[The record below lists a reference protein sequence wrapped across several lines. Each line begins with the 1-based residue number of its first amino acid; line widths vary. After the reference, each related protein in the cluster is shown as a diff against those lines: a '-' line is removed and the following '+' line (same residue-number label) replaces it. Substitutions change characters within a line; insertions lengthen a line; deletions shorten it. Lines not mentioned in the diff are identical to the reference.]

1 MHPAGQASL
10 PKQAGKQTAEMWT
23 VEVSPTRGAVA
34 VTFKKSSDFVAIN
47 RSARLGVCMEVRP
60 KGLQACLSNFVVRAG
75 EEVQYGWSEPH
86 EVRDV
91 RRTEHF
97 VFPELGLTLLL
108 GQTGTGSVLSLEDLK
123 DVRRSGQ
130 ESVSNKGTTRSG
142 RPSETHKAKAY
153 QQVKISKAGIS
164 IIEEKPPP
172 GLLEGQADASYGATS
187 APEAQGR
194 QSGDAARLSPEEVL
208 NEVMRNADEYAKIL
222 LNAFLKGLAPLLAE
236 ALGTFALVFTVGCV
250 VTSPTPSPWSATSI
264 ASVLMVMV
272 YATGPISGGHLN
284 PAVTFAMALVGKKS
298 FGGVMIYWLFQF
310 TGAFMA
316 AAVYKI
322 VCAPHLAVVAPVPP
336 FSAGYAAAGELLYT
350 SMLVFVVLCC
360 AVAKKNTP
368 NQFYGLAIGF
378 VVLAGGHAVGRISGA
393 ALNPAVSV
401 ALGLGSGKDP
411 HWALVWFAAELAGAA
426 LAAGV
431 YRILRPEEFGKSTG
445 SPPDLRTRC
454 LAEAFGTFMLVVTVG
469 LNIVSGS
476 RATAYSAAAA
486 LMCMIYSLGNVSGA
500 HFNPAVT
507 LAVLAAGRERIS
519 RRDAGAYIVAQLAGG
534 LLAGLV
540 YAAYHIGSAVADKSI
555 KLVPGRD
562 FDLTQACIAE
572 LITTMFLGYVVLC
585 IATVREPYAKDLF
598 GLVVASAVTGGSFA
612 VGSVSGGELN
622 PSVTLGLMI
631 GNVVNPGKGGI
642 GPLGSWLAF
651 IVSELAG
658 GLLAAG
664 LFRLTHRKEFL
675 EETGGDEKDDD
686 GVKGLEKDATEGT
699 KDVEAA

>member
-75 EEVQYGWSEPH
+75 EDVQYGWSEPH

-130 ESVSNKGTTRSG
+130 ESVSNKGTTNPGQGST
-142 RPSETHKAKAY
+142 THLE
-153 QQVKISKAGIS
+153 VKISKAGIS

-172 GLLEGQADASYGATS
+172 GH
-187 APEAQGR
+187 PAQGR

-310 TGAFMA
+310 MGAFMA

-336 FSAGYAAAGELLYT
+336 FSAGYAAVGELLYT
-350 SMLVFVVLCC
+350 AMLVFVVLCC

-431 YRILRPEEFGKSTG
+431 YRILRPEFGKSG
-445 SPPDLRTRC
+445 ESPDLKTRC

-507 LAVLAAGRERIS
+507 LAVLAGGRERIS
-519 RRDAGAYIVAQLAGG
+519 RRDAGAYIVAQVVGG

-562 FDLTQACIAE
+562 FDMAQACIAE
-572 LITTMFLGYVVLC
+572 LITTTFLGYVVLC

-642 GPLGSWLAF
+642 GPPGSWLAF
-651 IVSELAG
+651 IISELAG

-675 EETGGDEKDDD
+675 EETGGDDKDD
-686 GVKGLEKDATEGT
+686 GVKGLEKDATEEA

>member
-1 MHPAGQASL
+1 M
-10 PKQAGKQTAEMWT
+10 
-23 VEVSPTRGAVA
+23 
-34 VTFKKSSDFVAIN
+34 
-47 RSARLGVCMEVRP
+47 
-60 KGLQACLSNFVVRAG
+60 
-75 EEVQYGWSEPH
+75 
-86 EVRDV
+86 
-91 RRTEHF
+91 
-97 VFPELGLTLLL
+97 
-108 GQTGTGSVLSLEDLK
+108 
-123 DVRRSGQ
+123 
-130 ESVSNKGTTRSG
+130 
-142 RPSETHKAKAY
+142 
-153 QQVKISKAGIS
+153 
-164 IIEEKPPP
+164 
-172 GLLEGQADASYGATS
+172 
-187 APEAQGR
+187 
-194 QSGDAARLSPEEVL
+194 
-208 NEVMRNADEYAKIL
+208 
-222 LNAFLKGLAPLLAE
+222 
-236 ALGTFALVFTVGCV
+236 
-250 VTSPTPSPWSATSI
+250 
-264 ASVLMVMV
+264 
-272 YATGPISGGHLN
+272 
-284 PAVTFAMALVGKKS
+284 
-298 FGGVMIYWLFQF
+298 
-310 TGAFMA
+310 
-316 AAVYKI
+316 
-322 VCAPHLAVVAPVPP
+322 
-336 FSAGYAAAGELLYT
+336 
-350 SMLVFVVLCC
+350 
-360 AVAKKNTP
+360 
-368 NQFYGLAIGF
+368 
-378 VVLAGGHAVGRISGA
+378 AGGHAVGRISGA

-631 GNVVNPGKGGI
+631 GNV
-642 GPLGSWLAF
+642 A
-651 IVSELAG
+651 
-658 GLLAAG
+658 
-664 LFRLTHRKEFL
+664 
-675 EETGGDEKDDD
+675 
-686 GVKGLEKDATEGT
+686 
-699 KDVEAA
+699 

>member
-1 MHPAGQASL
+1 M
-10 PKQAGKQTAEMWT
+10 M
-23 VEVSPTRGAVA
+23 
-34 VTFKKSSDFVAIN
+34 SS
-47 RSARLGVCMEVRP
+47 
-60 KGLQACLSNFVVRAG
+60 ACILS
-75 EEVQYGWSEPH
+75 
-86 EVRDV
+86 
-91 RRTEHF
+91 
-97 VFPELGLTLLL
+97 
-108 GQTGTGSVLSLEDLK
+108 
-123 DVRRSGQ
+123 
-130 ESVSNKGTTRSG
+130 
-142 RPSETHKAKAY
+142 
-153 QQVKISKAGIS
+153 
-164 IIEEKPPP
+164 
-172 GLLEGQADASYGATS
+172 
-187 APEAQGR
+187 
-194 QSGDAARLSPEEVL
+194 
-208 NEVMRNADEYAKIL
+208 
-222 LNAFLKGLAPLLAE
+222 AFLKGVAPLLAE

-310 TGAFMA
+310 MGAFMA
-316 AAVYKI
+316 AAVYKM

-336 FSAGYAAAGELLYT
+336 FSAGYAAGGEMLYT
-350 SMLVFVVLCC
+350 AMLVFVVLCC

-411 HWALVWFAAELAGAA
+411 HWALVWFAAELFGAA

-431 YRILRPEEFGKSTG
+431 YRILRPEEFGKSEASNG
-445 SPPDLRTRC
+445 PDLKTRC

-476 RATAYSAAAA
+476 RATGYSAAAA
-486 LMCMIYSLGNVSGA
+486 LMCMIYSIGSVSGA

-507 LAVLAAGRERIS
+507 LAVLAGGRERIS
-519 RRDAGAYIVAQLAGG
+519 RRDAGAYIVAQVVGG

-540 YAAYHIGSAVADKSI
+540 YAAYHLGSAVADKSI

-562 FDLTQACIAE
+562 FDLAQASIAE

-585 IATVREPYAKDLF
+585 VATVREPYAKDLF

-642 GPLGSWLAF
+642 GPVGSWLALIF
-651 IVSELAG
+651 SELAG

-675 EETGGDEKDDD
+675 EEAGGDDKDD
-686 GVKGLEKDATEGT
+686 GTKGLEKDATEET